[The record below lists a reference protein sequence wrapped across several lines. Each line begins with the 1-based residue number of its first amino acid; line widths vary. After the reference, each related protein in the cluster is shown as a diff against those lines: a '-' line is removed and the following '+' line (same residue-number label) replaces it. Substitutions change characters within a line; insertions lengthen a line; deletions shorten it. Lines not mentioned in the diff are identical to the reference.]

1 MLEGHRWREE
11 RELEKF
17 AYFTACIMNSTG
29 MLKHPMTVDKLLGRT
44 SKTKAIHKTPEE
56 YKKEVEDIVKEFG
69 IPLVIEEAK

>member
-29 MLKHPMTVDKLLGRT
+29 MLKHPMTVEKLLGRT
-44 SKTKAIHKTPEE
+44 HQAKAIHKTPEE
-56 YKKEVEDIVKEFG
+56 YKKEVADIAKEFG
-69 IPLVIEEAK
+69 FDEVL